1 MELTPALLLA
11 TYQRGI
17 FPMAES
23 ADDDA
28 VFWVE
33 PRRRGII
40 ALRGPAV
47 PAFAGGGFRASRSL
61 RRSLRRGGWRFSCDQ
76 AFSAVVAGCAERPQT
91 WINAPIRRVF
101 EELHALGHAH
111 SIEVWDQSGALA
123 GGLYGLALGGAFFA
137 ESKFSRRSDA
147 SKLALAELVARL
159 EGAGFAL
166 LDTQYLTPHLASLGG
181 IEISRGAYR
190 MALAAAID
198 LDARHDLAFSP
209 RNPDTPSG
217 AYWQPSTQTS

>member
-1 MELTPALLLA
+1 MELTPRLLLT

-40 ALRGPAV
+40 PLRNPAA
-47 PAFAGGGFRASRSL
+47 PPFAGGGFHASRSL
-61 RRSLRRGGWRFSCDQ
+61 QRSLRRGSWHFSCDQ

-101 EELHALGHAH
+101 EDLHALGHAH
-111 SIEVWDQSGALA
+111 SIEVWDKGGALV

-137 ESKFSRRSDA
+137 ESKFSQRADA

-159 EGAGFAL
+159 ESAGFAL
-166 LDTQYLTPHLASLGG
+166 LDTQYLTPHLARLGG
-181 IEISRGAYR
+181 IEISRGAFR

-198 LDARHDLAFSP
+198 LDARHELAFSP
-209 RNPDTPSG
+209 RNPDAASG
-217 AYWQPSTQTS
+217 GYALYG